1 MANDI
6 QNEIE
11 ATKAKLAELE
21 SLQKIQGKLATLHSE
36 YGFSD
41 LNSFI
46 KALKR
51 AAGSSVKRGRPAK
64 AAVAAPSAAA
74 PGAAAPSVAAAP
86 KAVKAKKGKRAR
98 ITPEVK
104 EQVKTLISAG
114 KTGAEIAKT
123 LGISLPSVQNIKKEF
138 GLVKKRG

>member
-6 QNEIE
+6 EKEIE
-11 ATKAKLAELE
+11 AAKAKVAELE
-21 SLQKIQGKLATLHSE
+21 SLRANQDKLAGLPAQ

-41 LNSFI
+41 LKSFI

-51 AAGSSVKRGRPAK
+51 AAGGAK
-64 AAVAAPSAAA
+64 
-74 PGAAAPSVAAAP
+74 AP
-86 KAVKAKKGKRAR
+86 KAVKAVKAKKGQKGKRAR

-104 EQVKTLISAG
+104 AQVKELVAGG
-114 KTGAEIAKT
+114 KTGAEIAKS

-138 GLVKKRG
+138 GLVKKRR